1 MCKRFEDGLNEDIKM
16 FVGVLEIQEFVVL
29 VERACKAEELR
40 KEKKKLMWELESF
53 VKDPRESL
61 FNRHRRNFEMMWAGR
76 EALRAFLDEIVIDPL
91 WVHEALR
98 SPVLGMNVETERNVD
113 IAVNG
118 IRGVVDSL
126 TAPVTSADQLTTS
139 LKIARGCLNRM

>member
-1 MCKRFEDGLNEDIKM
+1 MM
-16 FVGVLEIQEFVVL
+16 
-29 VERACKAEELR
+29 RA
-40 KEKKKLMWELESF
+40 
-53 VKDPRESL
+53 SL
-61 FNRHRRNFEMMWAGR
+61 

-98 SPVLGMNVETERNVD
+98 SPVLGMNVEIERNVD

-126 TAPVTSADQLTTS
+126 TAPFWPDPLPRHDWRPRTFS
-139 LKIARGCLNRM
+139 LPAEPDRRSGHTVPSRHQ

>member
-1 MCKRFEDGLNEDIKM
+1 LSSELVKPKS
-16 FVGVLEIQEFVVL
+16 LE
-29 VERACKAEELR
+29 K
-40 KEKKKLMWELESF
+40 KNKKLMRELESF

-61 FNRHRRNFEMMWAGR
+61 FNRHRRNFEMMWAGL

-98 SPVLGMNVETERNVD
+98 SPVLGMNVEIERNVD